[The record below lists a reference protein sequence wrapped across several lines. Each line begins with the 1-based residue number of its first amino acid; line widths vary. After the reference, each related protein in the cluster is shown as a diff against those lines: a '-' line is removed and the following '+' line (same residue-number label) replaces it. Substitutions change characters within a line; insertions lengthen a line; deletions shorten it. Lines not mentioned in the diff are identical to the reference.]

1 MAAYYGAPITAIL
14 TLIVGAIFLSRRMKS
29 EEAAMRALFGE
40 EYDAYMR
47 ETTRWFRIW

>member
-1 MAAYYGAPITAIL
+1 
-14 TLIVGAIFLSRRMKS
+14 MKS

-47 ETTRWFRIW
+47 ETDALVPSIW